1 MRLFRNPKSS
11 LYLIA
16 AFVIVLL
23 VLFARHS
30 RASEL
35 QLEGGAA
42 VLRGYTPALGLSI
55 QWPDKGPVGT
65 DYELGFLLVG
75 DGTYNDVEFSNQVAW
90 YGMLWDGYRAVELG
104 IGAAYFNVES
114 PFTCQFTF
122 ALGARWRITKRLS
135 TQWRHFST
143 GGSCDPNSG
152 RDVLSVA
159 FTF

>member
-55 QWPDKGPVGT
+55 QWPDKGPAQT
-65 DYELGFLLVG
+65 DYELGFLIIG
-75 DGTYNDVEFSNQVAW
+75 DGEYNDAGIQQPSRLVRNAVGRLPGSRTRHRRGVLQRRVAVH
-90 YGMLWDGYRAVELG
+90 LSDHD
-104 IGAAYFNVES
+104 
-114 PFTCQFTF
+114 
-122 ALGARWRITKRLS
+122 GAR
-135 TQWRHFST
+135 
-143 GGSCDPNSG
+143 DA
-152 RDVLSVA
+152 VA
-159 FTF
+159 HHWQALYTVAALLDRGIVPAE